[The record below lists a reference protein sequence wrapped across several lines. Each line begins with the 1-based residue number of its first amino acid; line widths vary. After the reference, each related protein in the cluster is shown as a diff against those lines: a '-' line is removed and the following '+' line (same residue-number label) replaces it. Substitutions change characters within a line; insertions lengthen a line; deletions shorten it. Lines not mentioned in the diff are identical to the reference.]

1 MHGPSIRRGLATGVA
16 AALIVAG
23 CAGASSP
30 HGTPLSSSTQ
40 TTAPITTTTLDD
52 SSCRFG
58 EVPSTGG
65 TPDRGDETGWVIA
78 DPAEPGIDI
87 ASFEKA
93 LDQLEEL
100 KGVRSFL
107 VVRHGKL
114 VVERY
119 FHGGN
124 ATQSREI
131 ASASKSVV
139 SALVGIAIDRG
150 YITGVNQTLDSLLPE
165 SFVNGAHGDKAS
177 LTLRSL
183 LTMTTGFA
191 YEPIIVGRQ
200 SRRDSVSVE
209 NILSAPL
216 SSPKSSFLYNTG
228 GVHLASAILTR
239 ATGMSTCMFATKYL
253 FGPAGVTV
261 DWWNQDRD
269 GIFTGGW
276 NMYLTPRELARF
288 GQLYLD
294 NGVRNGQQVISAD
307 WIHESFIPRLSQVAG
322 PVTDY
327 GYWWWI
333 SQLNGM
339 SVYSARGGGEQM
351 VYVIPS
357 LDMVVVTTSDT
368 DIPVDERLDS
378 LTFLWQYLLPSVT
391 P

>member
-1 MHGPSIRRGLATGVA
+1 MYRMATIGVA
-16 AALIVAG
+16 LVAAVSG
-23 CAGASSP
+23 CVS
-30 HGTPLSSSTQ
+30 
-40 TTAPITTTTLDD
+40 TAPSTVGNTATSTTRTTVTTTTLDD
-52 SSCRFG
+52 SACHFG

-65 TPDRGDETGWVIA
+65 TPDRGDETGWTTG
-78 DPAEPGIDI
+78 DPQENGIDI
-87 ASFEKA
+87 ASLEEG
-93 LDQLEEL
+93 LDQLEEMR
-100 KGVRSFL
+100 GVRSFL
-107 VVRHGKL
+107 VARHGKL
-114 VVERY
+114 IVERY
-119 FHGGN
+119 FHGAS
-124 ATQSREI
+124 ATQGHEI
-131 ASASKSVV
+131 ASASKTIM

-150 YITGVNQTLDSLLPE
+150 SIPDVNQTLETLLPQA
-165 SFVNGAHGDKAS
+165 FGGGAHSDKAD

-209 NILSAPL
+209 NILSTPL
-216 SSPKSSFLYNTG
+216 SSPKSAFLYNTG
-228 GVHLASAILTR
+228 GVHLASAIITR
-239 ATGMSTCMFATKYL
+239 ATGMSTCMFATEYL
-253 FGPAGVTV
+253 FGSAGITV
-261 DWWNQDRD
+261 DWWNRDRD

-294 NGVRNGQQVISAD
+294 NGVRNGQRVISVD

-339 SVYSARGGGEQM
+339 SIYSARGGGEQM
-351 VYVIPS
+351 VHVIPS